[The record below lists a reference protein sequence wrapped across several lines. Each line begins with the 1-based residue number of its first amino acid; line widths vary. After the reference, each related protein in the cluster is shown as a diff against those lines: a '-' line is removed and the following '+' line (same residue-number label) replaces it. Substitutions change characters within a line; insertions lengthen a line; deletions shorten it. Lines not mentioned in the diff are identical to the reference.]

1 MTDSP
6 EPDLV
11 AAEGPWGGPVY
22 TYRGAEIRCAK
33 GGHVCALFMEGH
45 PLHGQTFGVPGTI
58 AGLID
63 HWVDERRLPD
73 HMRAVPKPASGR
85 RAPYTISQD
94 VTAPATDARSIT
106 RTDRRPGTPSTR

>member
-1 MTDSP
+1 MTDAP
-6 EPDLV
+6 ERPQPEMT

-22 TYRGAEIRCAK
+22 NYRGAEIRCAK

-45 PLHGQTFGVPGTI
+45 PLHGQTFGVPGTV

-73 HMRAVPKPASGR
+73 HMRAVPKPGE
-85 RAPYTISQD
+85 
-94 VTAPATDARSIT
+94 
-106 RTDRRPGTPSTR
+106 